1 MIIRKITPMKGQYI
15 PPTASRQAPPVHEAT
30 GGHAVRG
37 NYCIHNHVGVI
48 LRIIA
53 KIIKIMDYKWYEEMN
68 CAVTVCDN
76 DGNIIFMNRKS
87 RDTFAEGTD
96 RLVGSNLR
104 ACHSDR
110 SWDTIQRLLKTG
122 GTNSYT
128 IHKKGVKKMIYQTA
142 WFENG
147 KVMGLVEISMVIPE
161 EMPHYER

>member
-1 MIIRKITPMKGQYI
+1 
-15 PPTASRQAPPVHEAT
+15 
-30 GGHAVRG
+30 
-37 NYCIHNHVGVI
+37 
-48 LRIIA
+48 
-53 KIIKIMDYKWYEEMN
+53 
-68 CAVTVCDN
+68 
-76 DGNIIFMNRKS
+76 MNRKS

>member
-1 MIIRKITPMKGQYI
+1 MIIR
-15 PPTASRQAPPVHEAT
+15 
-30 GGHAVRG
+30 
-37 NYCIHNHVGVI
+37 
-48 LRIIA
+48 